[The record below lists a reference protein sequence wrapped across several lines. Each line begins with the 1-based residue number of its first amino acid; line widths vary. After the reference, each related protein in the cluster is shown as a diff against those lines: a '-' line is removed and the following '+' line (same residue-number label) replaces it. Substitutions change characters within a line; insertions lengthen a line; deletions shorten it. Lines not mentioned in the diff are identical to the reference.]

1 MATFVRRILGALA
14 LERGTFENVEAD
26 RGALGQA
33 MLVVILAS
41 AAAGLGRL
49 GVGDGG
55 LRAVAAPVIGS
66 LAAWAAW
73 AGLIAFLGTRILP
86 SPSTSSNAG
95 ELMRTMGFAAAPG
108 LLRAFEVLGD
118 ARWFMLPL
126 TSVWMIAAM
135 TVAVRQALDYESLGR
150 AVSVVILGW
159 LVAAAVATAI
169 GLLFAVPV
177 S

>member
-1 MATFVRRILGALA
+1 MATFFRRILGALA

-26 RGALGQA
+26 RAALGQA
-33 MLVVILAS
+33 LLVVLLAS
-41 AAAGLGRL
+41 AAAGIGSA
-49 GVGDGG
+49 GVGDGAT
-55 LRAVAAPVIGS
+55 RAIAAAVVGS
-66 LAAWAAW
+66 LLAWMAWAT
-73 AGLIAFLGTRILP
+73 LIAFLGTRVMP

-108 LLRAFEVLGD
+108 MLRAFEVLGD
-118 ARWFMLPL
+118 ARWIVLPL
-126 TSVWMIAAM
+126 TSAWMIAAM

-150 AVSVVILGW
+150 AIGVVVLGW

-169 GLLFAVPV
+169 GVLFTVPV